1 MTSRRLKHGRACI
14 CAECH
19 PRRRLACG
27 CIRYVEVC
35 AEAVRLWDAVNDTHN
50 EATRRHREGEP
61 SSAELWQ
68 PFSEM
73 LAAYE
78 AHYTATAEPAE
89 QALLILGV
97 SPMA

>member
-1 MTSRRLKHGRACI
+1 MTSRRLKHRRACI
-14 CAECH
+14 CAECQ

-27 CIRYVEVC
+27 CIRYVELC
-35 AEAVRLWDAVNDTHN
+35 PEAERLWDAVNDARN

-68 PFSEM
+68 PFSAA
-73 LAAYE
+73 LAAFE
-78 AHYTATAEPAE
+78 AHFIATAEPAS
-89 QALLILGV
+89 QALLTLGV